1 MTYQLSNP
9 DIETIINYCN
19 NLKTNDDIEISDFGV
34 NGDLVLHICRDEDFN
49 PGTAEYNPIT
59 IHVAQNGEWIYNSVR
74 ILYPDTRITD
84 NILHKELNK
93 IYNCEDF
100 DIERE

>member
-49 PGTAEYNPIT
+49 PGTAEYNPVT
-59 IHVAQNGEWIYNSVR
+59 IHVSQNGE
-74 ILYPDTRITD
+74 
-84 NILHKELNK
+84 
-93 IYNCEDF
+93 
-100 DIERE
+100 